1 MRKDHLLN
9 NSYWKKKKEK
19 GYSNEKNETR
29 LQSYSTI
36 KLTGNGLKISM

>member
-9 NSYWKKKKEK
+9 TYWKKRK

-29 LQSYSTI
+29 RLFQSYSTI

>member
-9 NSYWKKKKEK
+9 NSYWKKKEK

-29 LQSYSTI
+29 LQSCP
-36 KLTGNGLKISM
+36 LQN